1 MPWLLQPDHPAV
13 MAYRH
18 ASKTRNTEMERLY
31 ALGIDAFRL
40 MTDLL
45 HQQSAKNITFD
56 GVTGNIRFAPP
67 NLFTREPIAAQFD
80 NGKVRL
86 IAAPSN
92 TPETPPNPPENEGQ

>member
-1 MPWLLQPDHPAV
+1 
-13 MAYRH
+13 
-18 ASKTRNTEMERLY
+18 MERLY

-40 MTDLL
+40 MTNLL
-45 HQQSAKNITFD
+45 QRQSAKEITFD

-86 IAAPSN
+86 LAIPSN
-92 TPETPPNPPENEGQ
+92 TPETPQNTLEDEGQ